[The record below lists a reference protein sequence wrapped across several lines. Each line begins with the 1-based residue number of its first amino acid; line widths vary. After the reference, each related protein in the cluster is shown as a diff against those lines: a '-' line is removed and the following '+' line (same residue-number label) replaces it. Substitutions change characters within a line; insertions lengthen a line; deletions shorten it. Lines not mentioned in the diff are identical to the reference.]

1 MNPSLSV
8 KSCVLYEPKI
18 KQWTTN
24 ISFIAKS
31 DTYVDIFHAIKNMQ
45 IHHMASENEVPVDV
59 LIPEAEHQTGIKHN
73 DKVEKLAVT
82 IAPAKQ
88 LGCINK

>member
-1 MNPSLSV
+1 MVGHKES
-8 KSCVLYEPKI
+8 YEPKKI
-18 KQWTTN
+18 KQRTMN

-73 DKVEKLAVT
+73 DKVEKLTVT
-82 IAPAKQ
+82 IVLLLNNSVA
-88 LGCINK
+88 